1 MRGNTFEWR
10 DGEQGSR
17 DWRLLP
23 AALCGWAASLATHMG
38 FDYCVERDGR
48 FGMLPL
54 VVALAVPLLAL
65 LGLLGLPFLRSPIL
79 RVPVGVRRAVAAWHF
94 SIIVCVVAAMACASS
109 ALTYDVLQWRD
120 AASYA
125 ARNGE
130 RDVVTLVRTT
140 SPAVN
145 SNRRAND
152 CQIDATIST
161 ITASQVTQP
170 SMMRVRVYADRPD
183 CGTLK
188 QGGEYRMRG
197 TLAISQYGAMPLW
210 LTDIAS
216 VERIRGPNFA
226 LRTIGMMQQAFF
238 EQTSRLSDQGKVLV
252 PGLTLGILGQDY
264 VPPDSGNGKT
274 GTGIDSTYANL
285 LENAFQRS
293 GILHLM
299 AVSGGHL
306 AVVATLVRAV
316 CSFLLLPKRVT
327 AIAIG
332 ASYIMLAM
340 CVFPSD
346 SVSRA
351 LLMGLAG
358 AGFLFLGRRTQAL
371 STLSWTT
378 LGMLMVNPHMS
389 RSFGF
394 ALSCAAVL
402 GIVLFAGPLGA
413 WLTPIM
419 PAFIA
424 QTMAMTIAA
433 QLFTLPI
440 QVLIEPKLPVYSI
453 PANLVVAPFVGF
465 STLAGLASL
474 AISWILPTLGFIFA
488 SLASWG
494 TAIMEFMA
502 LNLGSGDHATIPWTG
517 DAGGALLII
526 LVEIIGYT
534 TARFAGTLFARITT
548 TEPNLPGRRL
558 IHNPIERAKAWGE
571 RTHNALKTMK
581 WNE

>member
-1 MRGNTFEWR
+1 MRGNTYEWR
-10 DGEQGSR
+10 DREQGSG

-23 AALCGWAASLATHMG
+23 ATLCGWAASLATHAV
-38 FDYCVERDGR
+38 FDYCVEQEGR
-48 FGMLPL
+48 LGVLPL
-54 VVALAVPLLAL
+54 VLVLTVPLLAL
-65 LGLLGLPFLRSPIL
+65 LGLPFMRSPIL
-79 RVPVGVRRAVAAWHF
+79 RLPVGMRRAVAAWHF

-125 ARNGE
+125 ARKGE
-130 RDVVTLVRTT
+130 SDVVALIRTT

-145 SNRRAND
+145 SNRRTND

-161 ITASQVTQP
+161 ITASRVTQP

-216 VERIRGPNFA
+216 VECIRASNPA
-226 LRTIGMMQQAFF
+226 LRVIDMMQQAFF

-264 VPPDSGNGKT
+264 IPSDSGNGKT

-306 AVVATLVRAV
+306 AVVATIVRAA
-316 CSFLLLPKRVT
+316 CSFLLLPRRVT
-327 AIAIG
+327 AIVIG
-332 ASYIMLAM
+332 MSYIMLAM

-358 AGFLFLGRRTQAL
+358 VGFLLLGRRTQAL
-371 STLSWTT
+371 AALNWTT
-378 LGMLMVNPHMS
+378 LGMLMANPHMS

-402 GIVLFAGPLGA
+402 GIVLFANPLSA
-413 WLTPIM
+413 WLMPIM
-419 PAFIA
+419 PSFIA

-440 QVLIEPKLPVYSI
+440 QVLIEPELPVYSI

-474 AISWILPTLGFIFA
+474 AISWILPNMGFMLA
-488 SLASWG
+488 NLASWG
-494 TAIMEFMA
+494 TAVMELMA
-502 LNLGSGDHATIPWTG
+502 LNLGSGKHATIPWTG
-517 DAGGALLII
+517 GEGGALLII
-526 LVEIIGYT
+526 IVEIVGYM
-534 TARFAGTLFARITT
+534 TARLAGTLFTRITT
-548 TEPNLPGRRL
+548 PEPNLPGRRL
-558 IHNPIERAKAWGE
+558 MRNPVERAKAWGE

>member
-1 MRGNTFEWR
+1 MSTNCWKSKASARKRWR
-10 DGEQGSR
+10 NSETKCAHDERKHVRMAGWGAGEQGLAS
-17 DWRLLP
+17 
-23 AALCGWAASLATHMG
+23 AAGRLCGWAASLATAYGSSTIASNGM
-38 FDYCVERDGR
+38 GR

-65 LGLLGLPFLRSPIL
+65 LGLLGLPFLRSPML
-79 RVPVGVRRAVAAWHF
+79 RVPVGVRRAVSAWHF

-130 RDVVTLVRTT
+130 SDVVTLVRTT

-216 VERIRGPNFA
+216 VERIRGPNLA

-264 VPPDSGNGKT
+264 VPPDSGNGQT

-285 LENAFQRS
+285 LEKRLPTFGHTASDGGQRRASCGRRHPGARRLLVPAARPNASRPSPSARRTSCWRCACSHPIRCRAPCSWVWRERASCSSAEERKPCQPSAGPRWACS
-293 GILHLM
+293 WSIRTCH
-299 AVSGGHL
+299 AVSDSHCHAPPYL
-306 AVVATLVRAV
+306 
-316 CSFLLLPKRVT
+316 
-327 AIAIG
+327 
-332 ASYIMLAM
+332 ASY
-340 CVFPSD
+340 CSQD
-346 SVSRA
+346 R
-351 LLMGLAG
+351 
-358 AGFLFLGRRTQAL
+358 
-371 STLSWTT
+371 
-378 LGMLMVNPHMS
+378 
-389 RSFGF
+389 
-394 ALSCAAVL
+394 
-402 GIVLFAGPLGA
+402 
-413 WLTPIM
+413 
-419 PAFIA
+419 
-424 QTMAMTIAA
+424 
-433 QLFTLPI
+433 
-440 QVLIEPKLPVYSI
+440 
-453 PANLVVAPFVGF
+453 
-465 STLAGLASL
+465 
-474 AISWILPTLGFIFA
+474 
-488 SLASWG
+488 
-494 TAIMEFMA
+494 
-502 LNLGSGDHATIPWTG
+502 
-517 DAGGALLII
+517 
-526 LVEIIGYT
+526 
-534 TARFAGTLFARITT
+534 
-548 TEPNLPGRRL
+548 
-558 IHNPIERAKAWGE
+558 
-571 RTHNALKTMK
+571 
-581 WNE
+581 

>member
-1 MRGNTFEWR
+1 M
-10 DGEQGSR
+10 
-17 DWRLLP
+17 
-23 AALCGWAASLATHMG
+23 
-38 FDYCVERDGR
+38 
-48 FGMLPL
+48 
-54 VVALAVPLLAL
+54 
-65 LGLLGLPFLRSPIL
+65 RSPIL
-79 RVPVGVRRAVAAWHF
+79 RLPVGMRRAVAAWHF

-125 ARNGE
+125 ARKGE
-130 RDVVTLVRTT
+130 SDVVALIRTT

-145 SNRRAND
+145 SNRRTND

-161 ITASQVTQP
+161 ITASRVTQP

-197 TLAISQYGAMPLW
+197 TLAISRYGAMPLW

-216 VERIRGPNFA
+216 VECIRASNPA
-226 LRTIGMMQQAFF
+226 LRVIDMMQQAFF

-264 VPPDSGNGKT
+264 IPSDSGNGKT

-306 AVVATLVRAV
+306 AVVATIVRAA
-316 CSFLLLPKRVT
+316 CSFLLLPRRVT
-327 AIAIG
+327 AIVIG
-332 ASYIMLAM
+332 MSYIMLAM

-358 AGFLFLGRRTQAL
+358 VGFLLLGRRTQAL
-371 STLSWTT
+371 AALNWTT
-378 LGMLMVNPHMS
+378 LGMLMANPHMS

-402 GIVLFAGPLGA
+402 GIVLFANPLSA

-419 PAFIA
+419 PSFIA
-424 QTMAMTIAA
+424 QTMAMTVAA

-440 QVLIEPKLPVYSI
+440 QVLIEPELPVYSI

-474 AISWILPTLGFIFA
+474 AISWILPNMGFMLA
-488 SLASWG
+488 NLASWG
-494 TAIMEFMA
+494 TAVMELMA
-502 LNLGSGDHATIPWTG
+502 LNLGSGEHATIPWAG
-517 DAGGALLII
+517 GAGGALLII
-526 LVEIIGYT
+526 IVEIVGYM
-534 TARFAGTLFARITT
+534 TARLAGTLFTHITT
-548 TEPNLPGRRL
+548 PEPNLPGRRL
-558 IHNPIERAKAWGE
+558 MRNPVERAKAWGE

>member
-1 MRGNTFEWR
+1 MRGNTYEWR
-10 DGEQGSR
+10 DREQGSG

-23 AALCGWAASLATHMG
+23 ATLCGWAASLATHAV
-38 FDYCVERDGR
+38 FDYCVEQEGR
-48 FGMLPL
+48 LGVLPL
-54 VVALAVPLLAL
+54 VLVLTVPLLAL
-65 LGLLGLPFLRSPIL
+65 LGLPFMRSPIL
-79 RVPVGVRRAVAAWHF
+79 RLPVGMRRAVAAWHF

-125 ARNGE
+125 ARKGE
-130 RDVVTLVRTT
+130 SDVVALIRTT

-145 SNRRAND
+145 SNRRTND

-161 ITASQVTQP
+161 ITASRVTQP

-197 TLAISQYGAMPLW
+197 TLAISRYGAMPLW

-216 VERIRGPNFA
+216 VECIRASNPA
-226 LRTIGMMQQAFF
+226 LRVIDMMQQAFF

-264 VPPDSGNGKT
+264 IPSDSGNGKT

-306 AVVATLVRAV
+306 AVVATIVRAA
-316 CSFLLLPKRVT
+316 CSFLLLPRRVT
-327 AIAIG
+327 AIVIG
-332 ASYIMLAM
+332 MSYIMLAM

-358 AGFLFLGRRTQAL
+358 VGFLLLGRRTQAL
-371 STLSWTT
+371 AALNWTT
-378 LGMLMVNPHMS
+378 LGMLMANPHMS

-394 ALSCAAVL
+394 ALSCATVL
-402 GIVLFAGPLGA
+402 GIVLFANPLSA

-419 PAFIA
+419 PSFIA
-424 QTMAMTIAA
+424 QTMAMTVAA

-440 QVLIEPKLPVYSI
+440 QVLIEPELPVYSI

-474 AISWILPTLGFIFA
+474 AISWILPNMGFMLA
-488 SLASWG
+488 NLASWG
-494 TAIMEFMA
+494 TAVMELMA
-502 LNLGSGDHATIPWTG
+502 LNLGSGEHATIPWAG
-517 DAGGALLII
+517 GAGGALLII
-526 LVEIIGYT
+526 IVEIVGYM
-534 TARFAGTLFARITT
+534 TARLAGTLFTHITT
-548 TEPNLPGRRL
+548 PEPNLPGRRL
-558 IHNPIERAKAWGE
+558 MRNPVERAKAWGE

>member
-1 MRGNTFEWR
+1 MRGNTYEWR
-10 DGEQGSR
+10 DREQGSG

-23 AALCGWAASLATHMG
+23 ATLCGWAASLATHAV
-38 FDYCVERDGR
+38 FDYCVEQEGR
-48 FGMLPL
+48 LGVLPL
-54 VVALAVPLLAL
+54 VLVLTVPLLAL
-65 LGLLGLPFLRSPIL
+65 LGLPFMRSPIL
-79 RVPVGVRRAVAAWHF
+79 RLPVGMRRAVAAWHF

-125 ARNGE
+125 ARKGE
-130 RDVVTLVRTT
+130 SDVVALIRTT

-145 SNRRAND
+145 SNRRTND

-161 ITASQVTQP
+161 ITASRVTQP

-216 VERIRGPNFA
+216 VECIRASNPA
-226 LRTIGMMQQAFF
+226 LRVIDMMQQAFF

-264 VPPDSGNGKT
+264 IPSDSGNGKT

-306 AVVATLVRAV
+306 AVVATIVRAA
-316 CSFLLLPKRVT
+316 CSFLLLPRRVT
-327 AIAIG
+327 AIVIG
-332 ASYIMLAM
+332 MSYIMLAM

-358 AGFLFLGRRTQAL
+358 VGFLLLGRRTQAL
-371 STLSWTT
+371 AALNWTT
-378 LGMLMVNPHMS
+378 LGMLMANPHMS

-402 GIVLFAGPLGA
+402 GIVLFANPLSA

-419 PAFIA
+419 PSFIA

-440 QVLIEPKLPVYSI
+440 QVLIEPELPVYSI

-474 AISWILPTLGFIFA
+474 AISWILPNMGFMLA
-488 SLASWG
+488 NLASWG
-494 TAIMEFMA
+494 TAVMELMA
-502 LNLGSGDHATIPWTG
+502 LNLGSGEHATIPWAG
-517 DAGGALLII
+517 GAGGALLII
-526 LVEIIGYT
+526 IVEIVGYM
-534 TARFAGTLFARITT
+534 TARLAGTLFTHITT
-548 TEPNLPGRRL
+548 PEPNLPGRRL
-558 IHNPIERAKAWGE
+558 MRNPVERAKAWGE

>member
-1 MRGNTFEWR
+1 MRGNTYEWR
-10 DGEQGSR
+10 DREQGSR

-23 AALCGWAASLATHMG
+23 AALCGWAASLATHAG
-38 FDYCVERDGR
+38 FDYCVEQEGR
-48 FGMLPL
+48 LGVLPL
-54 VVALAVPLLAL
+54 VLVLTVPLLAL
-65 LGLLGLPFLRSPIL
+65 LGLPFMRSPIL
-79 RVPVGVRRAVAAWHF
+79 RLPVGMRRAVAAWHF

-125 ARNGE
+125 ARKGE
-130 RDVVTLVRTT
+130 SDVVALIRTT

-145 SNRRAND
+145 SNRRTND

-161 ITASQVTQP
+161 ITASRVTQP

-216 VERIRGPNFA
+216 VECIRASNPA
-226 LRTIGMMQQAFF
+226 LRVIDMMQQAFF

-264 VPPDSGNGKT
+264 IPSDSGNGKT
-274 GTGIDSTYANL
+274 GTGLDSTYANL

-306 AVVATLVRAV
+306 AVVATIVRAA
-316 CSFLLLPKRVT
+316 CSFLLLPRRVT
-327 AIAIG
+327 AIVIG
-332 ASYIMLAM
+332 MSYIMLAM

-358 AGFLFLGRRTQAL
+358 VGFLLLGRRTQAL
-371 STLSWTT
+371 AALNWTT
-378 LGMLMVNPHMS
+378 LGMLMANPHMS

-402 GIVLFAGPLGA
+402 GIVLFANPLSA

-419 PAFIA
+419 PSFIA
-424 QTMAMTIAA
+424 QTMAMTVAA

-440 QVLIEPKLPVYSI
+440 QVLIEPELPVYSI

-474 AISWILPTLGFIFA
+474 AISWILPNMGFMLA
-488 SLASWG
+488 NLASWG
-494 TAIMEFMA
+494 TAVMELMA
-502 LNLGSGDHATIPWTG
+502 LNLGSGEHATIPWAG
-517 DAGGALLII
+517 GAGGALLII
-526 LVEIIGYT
+526 IVEIVGYM
-534 TARFAGTLFARITT
+534 TARLAGTLFTHITT
-548 TEPNLPGRRL
+548 PEPNLPGRRL
-558 IHNPIERAKAWGE
+558 MRNPVERAKAWGE

>member
-1 MRGNTFEWR
+1 MRGNTYEWR
-10 DGEQGSR
+10 DREQGSG

-23 AALCGWAASLATHMG
+23 ATLCGWAASLATHAV
-38 FDYCVERDGR
+38 FDYCVEQEGR
-48 FGMLPL
+48 LGVLPL
-54 VVALAVPLLAL
+54 VLVLTVPLLAL
-65 LGLLGLPFLRSPIL
+65 LGLPFMRSPIL
-79 RVPVGVRRAVAAWHF
+79 RLPVGMRRAVAAWHF

-125 ARNGE
+125 ARKGE
-130 RDVVTLVRTT
+130 SDVVALIRTT

-145 SNRRAND
+145 SNRRTND

-161 ITASQVTQP
+161 ITASRVTQP

-216 VERIRGPNFA
+216 VECIRASNPA
-226 LRTIGMMQQAFF
+226 LRVIDMMQQAFF

-264 VPPDSGNGKT
+264 IPSDSGNGKT

-306 AVVATLVRAV
+306 AVVATIVRAA
-316 CSFLLLPKRVT
+316 CSFLLLPRRVT

-332 ASYIMLAM
+332 MSYIMLAM

-358 AGFLFLGRRTQAL
+358 VGFLLLGRRTQAL
-371 STLSWTT
+371 AALNWTT
-378 LGMLMVNPHMS
+378 LGMLMANPHMS

-402 GIVLFAGPLGA
+402 GIVLFANPLSA

-419 PAFIA
+419 PSFIA
-424 QTMAMTIAA
+424 QTMAMTVAA

-440 QVLIEPKLPVYSI
+440 QVLIEPELPVYSI

-474 AISWILPTLGFIFA
+474 AISWILPNMGFMLA
-488 SLASWG
+488 NLASWG
-494 TAIMEFMA
+494 TAVMELMA
-502 LNLGSGDHATIPWTG
+502 LNLGSGEHATIPWAG
-517 DAGGALLII
+517 GAGGALLII
-526 LVEIIGYT
+526 IVEIVGYM
-534 TARFAGTLFARITT
+534 TARLAGTLFTHITT
-548 TEPNLPGRRL
+548 PEPNLPGRRL
-558 IHNPIERAKAWGE
+558 MRNPVERAKAWGE

>member
-1 MRGNTFEWR
+1 MRGNTYEWR
-10 DGEQGSR
+10 DREQGSG

-23 AALCGWAASLATHMG
+23 ATLCGWAASLATHAG
-38 FDYCVERDGR
+38 FDYCVEQEGR
-48 FGMLPL
+48 LGVLPL
-54 VVALAVPLLAL
+54 VLVLTVPLLAL
-65 LGLLGLPFLRSPIL
+65 LGLPFMRSPIL
-79 RVPVGVRRAVAAWHF
+79 RLPVGMRRAVAAWHF

-125 ARNGE
+125 ARKGE
-130 RDVVTLVRTT
+130 SDVVALIRTT

-145 SNRRAND
+145 SNRRTND

-161 ITASQVTQP
+161 ITASRVTQP

-197 TLAISQYGAMPLW
+197 TLAISRYGAMPLW

-216 VERIRGPNFA
+216 VECIRASNPA
-226 LRTIGMMQQAFF
+226 LRVIDMMQQAFF

-264 VPPDSGNGKT
+264 IPSDSGNGKT

-306 AVVATLVRAV
+306 AVVATIVRAA
-316 CSFLLLPKRVT
+316 CSFLLLPRRVT
-327 AIAIG
+327 AIVIG
-332 ASYIMLAM
+332 MSYIMLAM

-358 AGFLFLGRRTQAL
+358 VGFLLLGRRTQAL
-371 STLSWTT
+371 AALNWTT
-378 LGMLMVNPHMS
+378 LGMLMANPHMS

-402 GIVLFAGPLGA
+402 GIVLFANPLSA

-419 PAFIA
+419 PSFIA
-424 QTMAMTIAA
+424 QTMAMTVAA

-440 QVLIEPKLPVYSI
+440 QVLIEPELPVYSI

-474 AISWILPTLGFIFA
+474 AISWILPNMGFMLA
-488 SLASWG
+488 NLASWG
-494 TAIMEFMA
+494 TAVMELMA
-502 LNLGSGDHATIPWTG
+502 LNLGSGEHATIPWAG
-517 DAGGALLII
+517 GAGGALLII
-526 LVEIIGYT
+526 IVEIVGYM
-534 TARFAGTLFARITT
+534 TARLAGTLFTHITT
-548 TEPNLPGRRL
+548 PEPNLPGRRL
-558 IHNPIERAKAWGE
+558 MRNPVERAKAWGE

>member
-1 MRGNTFEWR
+1 MRGNTYEWR
-10 DGEQGSR
+10 DREQGSG

-23 AALCGWAASLATHMG
+23 ATLCGWAASLATHAV
-38 FDYCVERDGR
+38 FDYCVEQEGR
-48 FGMLPL
+48 LGVLPL
-54 VVALAVPLLAL
+54 VLVLTVPLLAL
-65 LGLLGLPFLRSPIL
+65 LGLPFMRSPIL
-79 RVPVGVRRAVAAWHF
+79 RLPVGMRRAVAAWHF

-125 ARNGE
+125 ARKGE
-130 RDVVTLVRTT
+130 SDVVALIRTT

-145 SNRRAND
+145 SNRRTND

-161 ITASQVTQP
+161 ITASRVTQP

-216 VERIRGPNFA
+216 VECIRASNPA
-226 LRTIGMMQQAFF
+226 LRVIDMMQQAFF

-264 VPPDSGNGKT
+264 IPSDSGNGKT

-306 AVVATLVRAV
+306 AVVATIVRAA
-316 CSFLLLPKRVT
+316 CSFLLLPRRVT
-327 AIAIG
+327 AIVIG
-332 ASYIMLAM
+332 MSYIMLAM

-358 AGFLFLGRRTQAL
+358 VGFLLLGRRTQAL
-371 STLSWTT
+371 AALNWTT
-378 LGMLMVNPHMS
+378 LGMLMANPHMS

-402 GIVLFAGPLGA
+402 GIVLFANPLSA

-419 PAFIA
+419 PSFIA
-424 QTMAMTIAA
+424 QTMAMTVAA

-440 QVLIEPKLPVYSI
+440 QVLIEPELPVYSI

-474 AISWILPTLGFIFA
+474 AISWILPNMGFMLA
-488 SLASWG
+488 NLASWG
-494 TAIMEFMA
+494 TAVMELMA
-502 LNLGSGDHATIPWTG
+502 LNLGSGEHATIPWAG
-517 DAGGALLII
+517 GAGGALLII
-526 LVEIIGYT
+526 IVEIVGYM
-534 TARFAGTLFARITT
+534 TARLAGTLFTHITT
-548 TEPNLPGRRL
+548 PEPNLPGRRL
-558 IHNPIERAKAWGE
+558 MRNPVERAKAWGE

>member
-1 MRGNTFEWR
+1 MRGNTYEWR
-10 DGEQGSR
+10 DREQGSG

-23 AALCGWAASLATHMG
+23 ATLCGWAASLATHAV
-38 FDYCVERDGR
+38 FDYCVEQEGR
-48 FGMLPL
+48 LGVLPL
-54 VVALAVPLLAL
+54 VLVLTVPLLAL
-65 LGLLGLPFLRSPIL
+65 LGLPFMRSPIL
-79 RVPVGVRRAVAAWHF
+79 RLPVGMRRAVAAWHF

-125 ARNGE
+125 ARKGE
-130 RDVVTLVRTT
+130 SDVVALIRTT

-145 SNRRAND
+145 SNRRTND

-161 ITASQVTQP
+161 ITASRVTQP

-216 VERIRGPNFA
+216 VECIRASNPA
-226 LRTIGMMQQAFF
+226 LRVIDMMQQAFF

-264 VPPDSGNGKT
+264 IPSDSGNGKT
-274 GTGIDSTYANL
+274 GTGLDSTYANL

-306 AVVATLVRAV
+306 AVVATIVRAA
-316 CSFLLLPKRVT
+316 CSFLLLPRRVT
-327 AIAIG
+327 AIVIG
-332 ASYIMLAM
+332 MSYIMLAM

-358 AGFLFLGRRTQAL
+358 VGFLLLGRRTQAL
-371 STLSWTT
+371 AALNWTT
-378 LGMLMVNPHMS
+378 LGMLMANPHMS

-402 GIVLFAGPLGA
+402 GIVLFANPLSA

-419 PAFIA
+419 PSFIA
-424 QTMAMTIAA
+424 QTMAMTVAA

-440 QVLIEPKLPVYSI
+440 QVLIEPELPVYSI

-474 AISWILPTLGFIFA
+474 AISWILPNMGFMLA
-488 SLASWG
+488 NLASWG
-494 TAIMEFMA
+494 TAVMELMA
-502 LNLGSGDHATIPWTG
+502 LNLGSGEHATIPWAG
-517 DAGGALLII
+517 GAGGALLII
-526 LVEIIGYT
+526 IVEIVGYM
-534 TARFAGTLFARITT
+534 TARLAGTLFTHITT
-548 TEPNLPGRRL
+548 PEPNLPGRRL
-558 IHNPIERAKAWGE
+558 MRNPVERAKAWGE

>member
-1 MRGNTFEWR
+1 MAGWGA
-10 DGEQGSR
+10 GEQGLAS
-17 DWRLLP
+17 
-23 AALCGWAASLATHMG
+23 AAGRLCGWAASLATHMG

-65 LGLLGLPFLRSPIL
+65 LGLLGLPFLRSPML
-79 RVPVGVRRAVAAWHF
+79 RVPVGVRRAVSAWHF

-130 RDVVTLVRTT
+130 SDVVTLVRTT

-216 VERIRGPNFA
+216 VERIRGPNLA

-264 VPPDSGNGKT
+264 VPPDSGNGQT

-351 LLMGLAG
+351 C
-358 AGFLFLGRRTQAL
+358 
-371 STLSWTT
+371 SW
-378 LGMLMVNPHMS
+378 VW
-389 RSFGF
+389 RER
-394 ALSCAAVL
+394 ASCSSAEERKPCQPS
-402 GIVLFAGPLGA
+402 AGPRWA
-413 WLTPIM
+413 CSW
-419 PAFIA
+419 
-424 QTMAMTIAA
+424 
-433 QLFTLPI
+433 
-440 QVLIEPKLPVYSI
+440 SI
-453 PANLVVAPFVGF
+453 RTCHAVSDSHCHAPPY
-465 STLAGLASL
+465 LASYC
-474 AISWILPTLGFIFA
+474 SQ
-488 SLASWG
+488 
-494 TAIMEFMA
+494 
-502 LNLGSGDHATIPWTG
+502 D
-517 DAGGALLII
+517 
-526 LVEIIGYT
+526 
-534 TARFAGTLFARITT
+534 R
-548 TEPNLPGRRL
+548 
-558 IHNPIERAKAWGE
+558 
-571 RTHNALKTMK
+571 
-581 WNE
+581 

>member
-1 MRGNTFEWR
+1 MRGNTYEWR
-10 DGEQGSR
+10 DREQGSG

-23 AALCGWAASLATHMG
+23 ATLCGWAASLATHAG
-38 FDYCVERDGR
+38 FDYCVEQEGR
-48 FGMLPL
+48 LGVLPL
-54 VVALAVPLLAL
+54 VLVLTVPLLAL
-65 LGLLGLPFLRSPIL
+65 LGLPFMRSPIL
-79 RVPVGVRRAVAAWHF
+79 RLPVGMRRAVAAWHF

-125 ARNGE
+125 ARKGE
-130 RDVVTLVRTT
+130 SDVVALIRTT

-145 SNRRAND
+145 SNRRTND

-161 ITASQVTQP
+161 ITASRVTQP

-216 VERIRGPNFA
+216 VECIRASNPA
-226 LRTIGMMQQAFF
+226 LRVIDMMQQAFF

-264 VPPDSGNGKT
+264 IPSDSGNGKT
-274 GTGIDSTYANL
+274 GTGLDSTYANL

-306 AVVATLVRAV
+306 AVVATIVRAA
-316 CSFLLLPKRVT
+316 CSFLLLPRRVT
-327 AIAIG
+327 AIVIG
-332 ASYIMLAM
+332 MSYIMLAM

-358 AGFLFLGRRTQAL
+358 VGFLLLGRRTQAL
-371 STLSWTT
+371 AALNWTT
-378 LGMLMVNPHMS
+378 LGMLMANPHMS

-402 GIVLFAGPLGA
+402 GIVLFANPLSA

-419 PAFIA
+419 PSFIA
-424 QTMAMTIAA
+424 QTMAMTVAA

-440 QVLIEPKLPVYSI
+440 QVLIEPELPVYSI

-474 AISWILPTLGFIFA
+474 AISWILPNMGFMLA
-488 SLASWG
+488 NLASWG
-494 TAIMEFMA
+494 TAVMELMA
-502 LNLGSGDHATIPWTG
+502 LNLGSGEHATIPWAG
-517 DAGGALLII
+517 GAGGALLII
-526 LVEIIGYT
+526 IVEIVGYM
-534 TARFAGTLFARITT
+534 TARLAGTLFTHITT
-548 TEPNLPGRRL
+548 PEPNLPGRRL
-558 IHNPIERAKAWGE
+558 MRNPVERAKAWGE

>member
-10 DGEQGSR
+10 DREQGSR

-23 AALCGWAASLATHMG
+23 AALCGWAASLATHAG
-38 FDYCVERDGR
+38 FDYCVEQEGR
-48 FGMLPL
+48 LGMLPL
-54 VVALAVPLLAL
+54 VLVLTVPLLAL
-65 LGLLGLPFLRSPIL
+65 LGLLGLPFMRSSIL
-79 RVPVGVRRAVAAWHF
+79 RLPVGIRRVVAAWHF
-94 SIIVCVVAAMACASS
+94 GIIVCVVAATACASS

-130 RDVVTLVRTT
+130 SDIVTLVHTT

-170 SMMRVRVYADRPD
+170 SMMRVRVYADRPN

-188 QGGEYRMRG
+188 QGCEYRMRG
-197 TLAISQYGAMPLW
+197 TLAVSQYGAMPLW

-216 VERIRGPNFA
+216 VERLRAPNPAF
-226 LRTIGMMQQAFF
+226 RVIDMMQQAFF

-264 VPPDSGNGKT
+264 IPPDSGNGKT

-285 LENAFQRS
+285 LEDAFQRS

-306 AVVATLVRAV
+306 AVIATLIRTT
-316 CSFLLLPKRVT
+316 CSFFLLPRRVT

-332 ASYIMLAM
+332 MSYIMLSM

-371 STLSWTT
+371 TALNWTT

-402 GIVLFAGPLGA
+402 GIVLFAGPLSA

-440 QVLIEPKLPVYSI
+440 QVLIEAELPVYSI

-474 AISWILPTLGFIFA
+474 AISWILPNMGSMFA
-488 SLASWG
+488 NLASWG
-494 TAIMEFMA
+494 TAVMELMA
-502 LNLGSGDHATIPWTG
+502 LNLGSGEQATIPWTG
-517 DAGGALLII
+517 GAGGALLII
-526 LVEIIGYT
+526 LVEAVGYMV
-534 TARFAGTLFARITT
+534 ARLAGTLFFRIATP
-548 TEPNLPGRRL
+548 EPDLPGRRL
-558 IHNPIERAKAWGE
+558 IHNPVERVKAWGE
-571 RTHNALKTMK
+571 RTHNTLKTMK
-581 WNE
+581 WNK

>member
-1 MRGNTFEWR
+1 MRGNTYEWR
-10 DGEQGSR
+10 DREQGSG

-23 AALCGWAASLATHMG
+23 ATLCGWAASLATHAV
-38 FDYCVERDGR
+38 FDYCVEQEGR
-48 FGMLPL
+48 LGVLPL
-54 VVALAVPLLAL
+54 VLVLTVPLLAL
-65 LGLLGLPFLRSPIL
+65 LGLPFMRSPIL
-79 RVPVGVRRAVAAWHF
+79 RLPVGMRRAVAAWHF

-125 ARNGE
+125 ARKGE
-130 RDVVTLVRTT
+130 SDVVALIRTT

-145 SNRRAND
+145 SNRRTND

-161 ITASQVTQP
+161 ITASRVTQP

-197 TLAISQYGAMPLW
+197 TLAISRYGAMPLW

-216 VERIRGPNFA
+216 VECIRASNPA
-226 LRTIGMMQQAFF
+226 LRVIDMMQQAFF

-264 VPPDSGNGKT
+264 IPSDSGNGKT

-306 AVVATLVRAV
+306 AVVATIVRAA
-316 CSFLLLPKRVT
+316 CSFLLLPRRVT
-327 AIAIG
+327 AIVIG
-332 ASYIMLAM
+332 MSYIMLAM

-358 AGFLFLGRRTQAL
+358 VGFLLLGRRTQAL
-371 STLSWTT
+371 AALNWTT
-378 LGMLMVNPHMS
+378 LGMLMANPHMS

-402 GIVLFAGPLGA
+402 GIVLFANPLSA

-440 QVLIEPKLPVYSI
+440 QVLIEPELPVYSI

-474 AISWILPTLGFIFA
+474 AISWILPNMGFMLA
-488 SLASWG
+488 NLASWG
-494 TAIMEFMA
+494 TAVMELMA
-502 LNLGSGDHATIPWTG
+502 LNLGSGEHATIPWAG
-517 DAGGALLII
+517 GAGGALLII
-526 LVEIIGYT
+526 IVEIVGYM
-534 TARFAGTLFARITT
+534 TARLAGTLFTHITT
-548 TEPNLPGRRL
+548 PEPNLPGRRL
-558 IHNPIERAKAWGE
+558 MRNPVERAKAWGE

>member
-1 MRGNTFEWR
+1 MRGNTYEWR
-10 DGEQGSR
+10 DREQGSG

-23 AALCGWAASLATHMG
+23 ATLCGWAASLATHAV
-38 FDYCVERDGR
+38 FDYCVEQEGR
-48 FGMLPL
+48 LGVLPL
-54 VVALAVPLLAL
+54 VLVLTVPLLAL
-65 LGLLGLPFLRSPIL
+65 LGLPFMRSPIL
-79 RVPVGVRRAVAAWHF
+79 RLPVGMRRAVAAWHF

-130 RDVVTLVRTT
+130 SDVVTLVRTT

-145 SNRRAND
+145 SNRRTND

-197 TLAISQYGAMPLW
+197 TLAVSQYGAMPLW

-216 VERIRGPNFA
+216 VERIRAPNPA
-226 LRTIGMMQQAFF
+226 LRVIDMMQQAFF

-264 VPPDSGNGKT
+264 IPSDSGNGKT

-306 AVVATLVRAV
+306 AVVATIVRAA
-316 CSFLLLPKRVT
+316 CSFLLLPRRVT
-327 AIAIG
+327 AIVIG
-332 ASYIMLAM
+332 MSYIMLAM

-358 AGFLFLGRRTQAL
+358 VGFLLLGRRTQAL
-371 STLSWTT
+371 AALNWTT
-378 LGMLMVNPHMS
+378 LGMLMANPHMS

-402 GIVLFAGPLGA
+402 GIVLFANPLSA
-413 WLTPIM
+413 WLMPIM
-419 PAFIA
+419 PSFIA

-440 QVLIEPKLPVYSI
+440 QVLIEPELPVYSI

-474 AISWILPTLGFIFA
+474 AISWILPNMGFMLA
-488 SLASWG
+488 NLASWG
-494 TAIMEFMA
+494 TAVMELMA
-502 LNLGSGDHATIPWTG
+502 LNLGSGEHATIPWAG
-517 DAGGALLII
+517 GAGGALLII
-526 LVEIIGYT
+526 IVEIVGYM
-534 TARFAGTLFARITT
+534 TARLAGTLFTHITT
-548 TEPNLPGRRL
+548 PEPNLPGRRL
-558 IHNPIERAKAWGE
+558 MRNPVERAKAWGE

>member
-1 MRGNTFEWR
+1 MRGNTYEWR
-10 DGEQGSR
+10 DREQGSG

-23 AALCGWAASLATHMG
+23 ATLCGWAASLATHAG
-38 FDYCVERDGR
+38 FDYCVEQEGR
-48 FGMLPL
+48 LGVLPL
-54 VVALAVPLLAL
+54 VLVLTVPLLAL
-65 LGLLGLPFLRSPIL
+65 LGLPFMRSPIL
-79 RVPVGVRRAVAAWHF
+79 RLPVGMRRAVAAWHF

-125 ARNGE
+125 ARKGE
-130 RDVVTLVRTT
+130 SDVVALIRTT

-145 SNRRAND
+145 SNRRTND

-161 ITASQVTQP
+161 ITASRVTQP

-216 VERIRGPNFA
+216 VECIRASNPA
-226 LRTIGMMQQAFF
+226 LRVIDMMQQAFF

-264 VPPDSGNGKT
+264 IPSDSGNGKT

-306 AVVATLVRAV
+306 AVVATIVRAA
-316 CSFLLLPKRVT
+316 CSFLLLPRRVT
-327 AIAIG
+327 AIVIG
-332 ASYIMLAM
+332 MSYVMLAM

-358 AGFLFLGRRTQAL
+358 VGFLLLGRRTQAL
-371 STLSWTT
+371 AALNWTT
-378 LGMLMVNPHMS
+378 LGMLMANPHMS

-402 GIVLFAGPLGA
+402 GIVLFANPLSA

-419 PAFIA
+419 PSFIA
-424 QTMAMTIAA
+424 QTMAMTVAA

-440 QVLIEPKLPVYSI
+440 QVLIEPELPVYSI

-474 AISWILPTLGFIFA
+474 AISWILPNMGFMLA
-488 SLASWG
+488 NLASWG
-494 TAIMEFMA
+494 TAVMELMA
-502 LNLGSGDHATIPWTG
+502 LNLGSGEHATIPWAG
-517 DAGGALLII
+517 GAGGALLII
-526 LVEIIGYT
+526 IVEIVGYM
-534 TARFAGTLFARITT
+534 TARLAGTLFTHVTT
-548 TEPNLPGRRL
+548 PEPNLPGRRL
-558 IHNPIERAKAWGE
+558 MRNPVERAKAWGE

>member
-1 MRGNTFEWR
+1 M
-10 DGEQGSR
+10 
-17 DWRLLP
+17 
-23 AALCGWAASLATHMG
+23 
-38 FDYCVERDGR
+38 
-48 FGMLPL
+48 
-54 VVALAVPLLAL
+54 
-65 LGLLGLPFLRSPIL
+65 RSPIL
-79 RVPVGVRRAVAAWHF
+79 RLPVGVRRAVAAWHF

-130 RDVVTLVRTT
+130 SDVVTLVRTT

-145 SNRRAND
+145 SNRRTND

-197 TLAISQYGAMPLW
+197 TLAVSQYGAMPLW

-216 VERIRGPNFA
+216 VERIRAPNPA
-226 LRTIGMMQQAFF
+226 LRVIDMMQQAFF

-264 VPPDSGNGKT
+264 IPSGSGNGKT

-306 AVVATLVRAV
+306 AVVATIVRAA
-316 CSFLLLPKRVT
+316 CSFLLLPRRVT

-332 ASYIMLAM
+332 MSYIMLAM

-371 STLSWTT
+371 ATLNWTT
-378 LGMLMVNPHMS
+378 LGMLMANPHMS

-402 GIVLFAGPLGA
+402 GIVLFANPLSA
-413 WLTPIM
+413 WLMPIM
-419 PAFIA
+419 PSFIA

-440 QVLIEPKLPVYSI
+440 QVLIEPELPVYSI

-474 AISWILPTLGFIFA
+474 AISWILPNMGFMLA
-488 SLASWG
+488 NLASWG
-494 TAIMEFMA
+494 TAVMELMA
-502 LNLGSGDHATIPWTG
+502 LNLGSGKHATIPWTG
-517 DAGGALLII
+517 GEGGALLII
-526 LVEIIGYT
+526 IVEIVGYM
-534 TARFAGTLFARITT
+534 TARLAGTLFTRITT
-548 TEPNLPGRRL
+548 PEPNLPGRRL
-558 IHNPIERAKAWGE
+558 MRNPVERAKAWGE

>member
-10 DGEQGSR
+10 DREQGSR

-23 AALCGWAASLATHMG
+23 AALCGWAASLATHAG
-38 FDYCVERDGR
+38 FDYCVEQEGR
-48 FGMLPL
+48 LGMLPL
-54 VVALAVPLLAL
+54 VLVLTVPLLAL
-65 LGLLGLPFLRSPIL
+65 LGLPFMRSPIL
-79 RVPVGVRRAVAAWHF
+79 RLPVGVRRAVAAWHF

-120 AASYA
+120 AATYA
-125 ARNGE
+125 ARKGE
-130 RDVVTLVRTT
+130 SDVVALVRTT

-145 SNRRAND
+145 SNRRTND
-152 CQIDATIST
+152 CRIDATIST
-161 ITASQVTQP
+161 ITASRVTQP

-188 QGGEYRMRG
+188 QGGEYRVRG

-216 VERIRGPNFA
+216 VERIRAPNPA
-226 LRTIGMMQQAFF
+226 LRVIDMMQQAFF

-264 VPPDSGNGKT
+264 IPSDSGNGKT

-306 AVVATLVRAV
+306 AVVATIVRAA
-316 CSFLLLPKRVT
+316 CSFLLLPRRVT
-327 AIAIG
+327 AIVIG
-332 ASYIMLAM
+332 MSYIMLAM

-358 AGFLFLGRRTQAL
+358 VGFLLLGRRTQAL
-371 STLSWTT
+371 AALNWTT
-378 LGMLMVNPHMS
+378 LGMLMANPHMS

-402 GIVLFAGPLGA
+402 GIVLFANPLSA

-419 PAFIA
+419 PSFIA
-424 QTMAMTIAA
+424 QTMAMTVAA

-440 QVLIEPKLPVYSI
+440 QVLIEPELPVYSI

-474 AISWILPTLGFIFA
+474 AISWILPNMGFMLA
-488 SLASWG
+488 NLASWG
-494 TAIMEFMA
+494 TAVMELMA
-502 LNLGSGDHATIPWTG
+502 LNLGSGEHATIPW
-517 DAGGALLII
+517 AGGADGALLII
-526 LVEIIGYT
+526 IVEIVGYM
-534 TARFAGTLFARITT
+534 TARLAGTLFTHITT
-548 TEPNLPGRRL
+548 PEPNLPGRRL
-558 IHNPIERAKAWGE
+558 MRNPVERAKAWGE

>member
-1 MRGNTFEWR
+1 MRGNTYEWR
-10 DGEQGSR
+10 DREQGSG

-23 AALCGWAASLATHMG
+23 ATLCGWAASLATHAV
-38 FDYCVERDGR
+38 FDYCVEQEGR
-48 FGMLPL
+48 LGVLPL
-54 VVALAVPLLAL
+54 VLVLTVPLLAL
-65 LGLLGLPFLRSPIL
+65 LGLPFMRSPIL
-79 RVPVGVRRAVAAWHF
+79 RLPVGMRRAVAAWHF

-125 ARNGE
+125 ARKGE
-130 RDVVTLVRTT
+130 SDVVALIRTT

-145 SNRRAND
+145 SNRRTND

-161 ITASQVTQP
+161 ITASRVTQP

-197 TLAISQYGAMPLW
+197 TLAISRYGAMPLW

-216 VERIRGPNFA
+216 VECIRASNPA
-226 LRTIGMMQQAFF
+226 LRVIDMMQQAFF

-264 VPPDSGNGKT
+264 IPPDSGNGKT

-306 AVVATLVRAV
+306 AVVATIVRAA
-316 CSFLLLPKRVT
+316 CSFLLLPRRVT
-327 AIAIG
+327 AIVIG
-332 ASYIMLAM
+332 MSYIMLAM

-358 AGFLFLGRRTQAL
+358 AGFLLLGRRTQAL
-371 STLSWTT
+371 AALNWTT
-378 LGMLMVNPHMS
+378 LGMLMANPHMS

-402 GIVLFAGPLGA
+402 GIVLFANPLSA

-419 PAFIA
+419 PSFIA
-424 QTMAMTIAA
+424 QTMAMTVAA

-440 QVLIEPKLPVYSI
+440 QVLIEPELPVYSI

-474 AISWILPTLGFIFA
+474 AISWILPNMGFMLA
-488 SLASWG
+488 NLASWG
-494 TAIMEFMA
+494 TAVMELMA
-502 LNLGSGDHATIPWTG
+502 LNLGSGEHATIPWAG
-517 DAGGALLII
+517 GAGGALLII
-526 LVEIIGYT
+526 IVEIVGYM
-534 TARFAGTLFARITT
+534 TARLAGTLFTHITT
-548 TEPNLPGRRL
+548 PEPNLPGRRL
-558 IHNPIERAKAWGE
+558 MRNPVERAKAWGE

>member
-1 MRGNTFEWR
+1 MRGNTYEWR
-10 DGEQGSR
+10 DREQGSG

-23 AALCGWAASLATHMG
+23 ATLCGWAASLATHAV
-38 FDYCVERDGR
+38 FDYCVEQEGR
-48 FGMLPL
+48 LGVLPL
-54 VVALAVPLLAL
+54 VLVLTVPLLAL
-65 LGLLGLPFLRSPIL
+65 LGLPFMRSPIL
-79 RVPVGVRRAVAAWHF
+79 RLPVGMRRAVAAWHF

-125 ARNGE
+125 ARKGE
-130 RDVVTLVRTT
+130 SDVVALIRTT

-145 SNRRAND
+145 SNRRTND

-161 ITASQVTQP
+161 ITASRVTQP

-197 TLAISQYGAMPLW
+197 TLAISRYGAMPLW

-216 VERIRGPNFA
+216 VECIRASNPA
-226 LRTIGMMQQAFF
+226 LRVIDMMQQAFF

-264 VPPDSGNGKT
+264 IPSDSGNGKT

-306 AVVATLVRAV
+306 AVVATIVRAA
-316 CSFLLLPKRVT
+316 CSFLLLPRRVT
-327 AIAIG
+327 AIVIG
-332 ASYIMLAM
+332 MSYIMLAM

-358 AGFLFLGRRTQAL
+358 VGFLLLGRRTQAL
-371 STLSWTT
+371 AALNWTT
-378 LGMLMVNPHMS
+378 LGMLMANPHMS

-402 GIVLFAGPLGA
+402 GIVLFANPLSA

-419 PAFIA
+419 PSFIA
-424 QTMAMTIAA
+424 QTMAMTVAA

-440 QVLIEPKLPVYSI
+440 QVLIEPELPVYSI

-474 AISWILPTLGFIFA
+474 AISWILPNMGSMFA
-488 SLASWG
+488 NLASWG
-494 TAIMEFMA
+494 TAVMELMA
-502 LNLGSGDHATIPWTG
+502 LNLGSGEQATIPWTG
-517 DAGGALLII
+517 GAGGALLII
-526 LVEIIGYT
+526 IVEIVGYM
-534 TARFAGTLFARITT
+534 TARLAGTLFTHITT
-548 TEPNLPGRRL
+548 PEPNLPGRRL
-558 IHNPIERAKAWGE
+558 MRNPVERAKAWGE

>member
-1 MRGNTFEWR
+1 MRGNTYEWR
-10 DGEQGSR
+10 DREQGSG

-23 AALCGWAASLATHMG
+23 ATLCGWAASLATHAV
-38 FDYCVERDGR
+38 FDYCVEQEGR
-48 FGMLPL
+48 LGVLPL
-54 VVALAVPLLAL
+54 VLVLTVPLLAL
-65 LGLLGLPFLRSPIL
+65 LGLPFMRSPIL
-79 RVPVGVRRAVAAWHF
+79 RLPVGMRRAVAAWHF

-125 ARNGE
+125 ARKGE
-130 RDVVTLVRTT
+130 SDVVALIRTT

-145 SNRRAND
+145 SNRRTND

-161 ITASQVTQP
+161 ITASRVTQP

-197 TLAISQYGAMPLW
+197 TLAISRYGAMPLW

-216 VERIRGPNFA
+216 VECIRASNPA
-226 LRTIGMMQQAFF
+226 LRVIDMMQQAFF

-264 VPPDSGNGKT
+264 IPSDSGNGKT

-306 AVVATLVRAV
+306 AVVATIVRAA
-316 CSFLLLPKRVT
+316 CSFLLLPRRVT
-327 AIAIG
+327 AIVIG
-332 ASYIMLAM
+332 MSYIMLAM

-358 AGFLFLGRRTQAL
+358 VGFLLLGRRTQAL
-371 STLSWTT
+371 AALNWTT
-378 LGMLMVNPHMS
+378 LGMLMANPHMS

-402 GIVLFAGPLGA
+402 GIVLFANPLSA

-419 PAFIA
+419 PSFIA
-424 QTMAMTIAA
+424 QTMAMTVAA

-440 QVLIEPKLPVYSI
+440 QVLIEPELPVYSI

-474 AISWILPTLGFIFA
+474 AISWILPNMGFMLA
-488 SLASWG
+488 NLASWG
-494 TAIMEFMA
+494 TAVMELMA
-502 LNLGSGDHATIPWTG
+502 LNLGSGEHATIPWAG
-517 DAGGALLII
+517 GAGGALLII
-526 LVEIIGYT
+526 IVEIVGYM
-534 TARFAGTLFARITT
+534 TARLAGTLFTHITT
-548 TEPNLPGRRL
+548 PEPNLPGRRL
-558 IHNPIERAKAWGE
+558 MRNPVERAKAWGE

>member
-1 MRGNTFEWR
+1 MRGNTYEWR
-10 DGEQGSR
+10 DREQGSG

-23 AALCGWAASLATHMG
+23 ATLCGWAASLATHAV
-38 FDYCVERDGR
+38 FDYCVEQEGR
-48 FGMLPL
+48 LGVLPL
-54 VVALAVPLLAL
+54 VLVLTVPLLAL
-65 LGLLGLPFLRSPIL
+65 LGLPFMRSPIL
-79 RVPVGVRRAVAAWHF
+79 RLPVGMRRAVAAWHF

-109 ALTYDVLQWRD
+109 ALAYDVLQWRD

-125 ARNGE
+125 ARKGE
-130 RDVVTLVRTT
+130 SDVVALIRTT

-145 SNRRAND
+145 SNRRTND

-161 ITASQVTQP
+161 ITASRVTQP

-216 VERIRGPNFA
+216 VECIRASNPA
-226 LRTIGMMQQAFF
+226 LRVIDMMQQAFF

-264 VPPDSGNGKT
+264 IPSDSGNGKT

-306 AVVATLVRAV
+306 AVVATIVRAA
-316 CSFLLLPKRVT
+316 CSFLLLPRRVT
-327 AIAIG
+327 AIVIG
-332 ASYIMLAM
+332 MSYIMLAM

-358 AGFLFLGRRTQAL
+358 VGFLLLGRRTQAL
-371 STLSWTT
+371 AALNWTT
-378 LGMLMVNPHMS
+378 LGMLMANPHMS

-402 GIVLFAGPLGA
+402 GIVLFANPLSA

-419 PAFIA
+419 PSFIA
-424 QTMAMTIAA
+424 QTMAMTVAA

-440 QVLIEPKLPVYSI
+440 QVLIEPELPVYSI

-474 AISWILPTLGFIFA
+474 AISWILPNMGFMLA
-488 SLASWG
+488 NLASWG
-494 TAIMEFMA
+494 TAVMELMA
-502 LNLGSGDHATIPWTG
+502 LNLGSGEHATIPWAG
-517 DAGGALLII
+517 GAGGALLII
-526 LVEIIGYT
+526 IVEIVGYM
-534 TARFAGTLFARITT
+534 TARLAGTLFTHITT
-548 TEPNLPGRRL
+548 PEPNLPGRRL
-558 IHNPIERAKAWGE
+558 MRNPVERAKAWGE

>member
-1 MRGNTFEWR
+1 MRGNTYEWR
-10 DGEQGSR
+10 DREQGSG

-23 AALCGWAASLATHMG
+23 ATLCGWAASLATHAG
-38 FDYCVERDGR
+38 FDYCVEQEGR
-48 FGMLPL
+48 LGVLPL
-54 VVALAVPLLAL
+54 VLVLTVPLLAL
-65 LGLLGLPFLRSPIL
+65 LGLPFMRSPIL
-79 RVPVGVRRAVAAWHF
+79 RLPVGMRRAAAAWHF

-125 ARNGE
+125 ARKGE
-130 RDVVTLVRTT
+130 SDVVALIRTT

-145 SNRRAND
+145 SNRRTND

-161 ITASQVTQP
+161 ITASRVTQP

-216 VERIRGPNFA
+216 VECIRASNPA
-226 LRTIGMMQQAFF
+226 LRVIDMMQQAFF

-264 VPPDSGNGKT
+264 IPSDSGNGKT

-306 AVVATLVRAV
+306 AVVATIVRAA
-316 CSFLLLPKRVT
+316 CSFLLLPRRVT
-327 AIAIG
+327 AIVIG
-332 ASYIMLAM
+332 MSYVMLAM

-358 AGFLFLGRRTQAL
+358 VGFLLLGRRTQAL
-371 STLSWTT
+371 AALNWTT
-378 LGMLMVNPHMS
+378 LGMLMANPHMS

-402 GIVLFAGPLGA
+402 GIVLFANPLSA

-419 PAFIA
+419 PSFIA
-424 QTMAMTIAA
+424 QTMAMTVAA

-440 QVLIEPKLPVYSI
+440 QVLIEPELPVYSI

-474 AISWILPTLGFIFA
+474 AISWILPNMGFMLA
-488 SLASWG
+488 NLASWG
-494 TAIMEFMA
+494 TAVMELMA
-502 LNLGSGDHATIPWTG
+502 LNLGSGEHATIPWAG
-517 DAGGALLII
+517 GAGGALLII
-526 LVEIIGYT
+526 IVEIVGYM
-534 TARFAGTLFARITT
+534 TARLAGTLFTHVTT
-548 TEPNLPGRRL
+548 PEPNLPGRRL
-558 IHNPIERAKAWGE
+558 MRNPVERAKAWGE

>member
-1 MRGNTFEWR
+1 MRGNTYEWR
-10 DGEQGSR
+10 DREQGSG

-23 AALCGWAASLATHMG
+23 ATLCGWAASLATHAV
-38 FDYCVERDGR
+38 FDYCVEQEGR
-48 FGMLPL
+48 LGVLPL
-54 VVALAVPLLAL
+54 VLVLTVPLLAL
-65 LGLLGLPFLRSPIL
+65 LGLPFMRSPIL
-79 RVPVGVRRAVAAWHF
+79 RLPVGMRRAVAAWHF
-94 SIIVCVVAAMACASS
+94 NIIVCVVAAMACASS

-125 ARNGE
+125 ARKGE
-130 RDVVTLVRTT
+130 SDVVALIRTT

-145 SNRRAND
+145 SNRRTND

-161 ITASQVTQP
+161 ITASRVTQP

-197 TLAISQYGAMPLW
+197 TLAISRYGAMPLW

-216 VERIRGPNFA
+216 VECIRASNPA
-226 LRTIGMMQQAFF
+226 LRVIDMMQQAFF

-264 VPPDSGNGKT
+264 IPSDSGNGKT

-306 AVVATLVRAV
+306 AVVATIVRAA
-316 CSFLLLPKRVT
+316 CSFLLLPRRVT
-327 AIAIG
+327 AIVIG
-332 ASYIMLAM
+332 MSYIMLAM

-358 AGFLFLGRRTQAL
+358 VGFLLLGRRTQAL
-371 STLSWTT
+371 AALNWTT
-378 LGMLMVNPHMS
+378 LGMLMANPHMS

-402 GIVLFAGPLGA
+402 GIVLFANPLSA

-419 PAFIA
+419 PSFIA
-424 QTMAMTIAA
+424 QTMAMTVAA

-440 QVLIEPKLPVYSI
+440 QVLIEPELPVYSI

-474 AISWILPTLGFIFA
+474 AISWILPNMGFMLA
-488 SLASWG
+488 NLASWG
-494 TAIMEFMA
+494 TAVMELMA
-502 LNLGSGDHATIPWTG
+502 LNLGSGEHATIPWAG
-517 DAGGALLII
+517 GAGGALLII
-526 LVEIIGYT
+526 IVEIVGYM
-534 TARFAGTLFARITT
+534 TARLAGTLFTHITT
-548 TEPNLPGRRL
+548 PEPNLPGRRL
-558 IHNPIERAKAWGE
+558 MRNPVERAKAWGE

>member
-1 MRGNTFEWR
+1 MRGNTYEWR
-10 DGEQGSR
+10 DREQGSG

-23 AALCGWAASLATHMG
+23 ATLCGWAASLATHAG
-38 FDYCVERDGR
+38 FDYCVEQEGR
-48 FGMLPL
+48 LGVLPL
-54 VVALAVPLLAL
+54 VLVLTVPLLAL
-65 LGLLGLPFLRSPIL
+65 LGLPFMRSPIL
-79 RVPVGVRRAVAAWHF
+79 RLPVGMRRAVAAWHF

-125 ARNGE
+125 ARKGE
-130 RDVVTLVRTT
+130 SDVVALIRTT

-145 SNRRAND
+145 SNRRTND

-161 ITASQVTQP
+161 ITASRVTQP

-216 VERIRGPNFA
+216 VECIRASNPA
-226 LRTIGMMQQAFF
+226 LRVIDMMQQAFF

-264 VPPDSGNGKT
+264 IPSDSGNGKT

-306 AVVATLVRAV
+306 AVVATIVRAA
-316 CSFLLLPKRVT
+316 CSFLLLPRRVT
-327 AIAIG
+327 AIVIG
-332 ASYIMLAM
+332 MSYIMLAM

-358 AGFLFLGRRTQAL
+358 VGFLLLGRRTQAL
-371 STLSWTT
+371 AALNWTT
-378 LGMLMVNPHMS
+378 LGMLMANPHMS

-402 GIVLFAGPLGA
+402 GIVLFANPLSA

-419 PAFIA
+419 PSFIA
-424 QTMAMTIAA
+424 QTMAMTVAA

-440 QVLIEPKLPVYSI
+440 QVLIEPELPVYSI

-474 AISWILPTLGFIFA
+474 AISWILPNMGFMLA
-488 SLASWG
+488 NLASWG
-494 TAIMEFMA
+494 TAVMELMA
-502 LNLGSGDHATIPWTG
+502 LNLGSGEHATIPWAG
-517 DAGGALLII
+517 GAGGALLII
-526 LVEIIGYT
+526 IVEIVGYM
-534 TARFAGTLFARITT
+534 TARLAGTLFTHITT
-548 TEPNLPGRRL
+548 PEPNLPGRRL
-558 IHNPIERAKAWGE
+558 MRNPVERAKAWGE

>member
-1 MRGNTFEWR
+1 MRGNTYEWR
-10 DGEQGSR
+10 DREQGSG

-23 AALCGWAASLATHMG
+23 ATLCGWAASLATHAV
-38 FDYCVERDGR
+38 FDYCVEQEGR
-48 FGMLPL
+48 LGVLPL
-54 VVALAVPLLAL
+54 VLVLTVPLLAL
-65 LGLLGLPFLRSPIL
+65 LGLPFMRSPIL
-79 RVPVGVRRAVAAWHF
+79 RLPVGMRRAVAAWHF

-125 ARNGE
+125 ARKGE
-130 RDVVTLVRTT
+130 SDVVALIRTT

-145 SNRRAND
+145 SNRRTND

-161 ITASQVTQP
+161 ITASRVTQL

-216 VERIRGPNFA
+216 VECIRASNPA
-226 LRTIGMMQQAFF
+226 LRVIDMMQQAFF

-264 VPPDSGNGKT
+264 IPSDSGNGKT

-306 AVVATLVRAV
+306 AVVATIVRAA
-316 CSFLLLPKRVT
+316 CSFLLLPRRVT
-327 AIAIG
+327 AIVIG
-332 ASYIMLAM
+332 MSYIMLAM

-358 AGFLFLGRRTQAL
+358 VGFLLLGRRTQAL
-371 STLSWTT
+371 AALNWTT
-378 LGMLMVNPHMS
+378 LGMLMANPHMS

-402 GIVLFAGPLGA
+402 GIVLFANPLSA

-419 PAFIA
+419 PSFIA
-424 QTMAMTIAA
+424 QTMAMTVAA

-440 QVLIEPKLPVYSI
+440 QVLIEPELPVYSI

-474 AISWILPTLGFIFA
+474 AISWILPNMGFMLA
-488 SLASWG
+488 NLASWG
-494 TAIMEFMA
+494 TAVMELMA
-502 LNLGSGDHATIPWTG
+502 LNLGSGEHATIPWAG
-517 DAGGALLII
+517 GAGGALLII
-526 LVEIIGYT
+526 IVEIVGYM
-534 TARFAGTLFARITT
+534 TARLAGTLFTHITT
-548 TEPNLPGRRL
+548 PEPNLPGRRL
-558 IHNPIERAKAWGE
+558 MRNPVERAKAWGE

>member
-1 MRGNTFEWR
+1 MRGNTYEWR
-10 DGEQGSR
+10 DREQGSG

-23 AALCGWAASLATHMG
+23 ATLCGWAASLATHAV
-38 FDYCVERDGR
+38 FDYCVEQEGR
-48 FGMLPL
+48 LGVLPL
-54 VVALAVPLLAL
+54 VLVLTVPLLAL
-65 LGLLGLPFLRSPIL
+65 LGLPFMRSPIL
-79 RVPVGVRRAVAAWHF
+79 RLPVGMRRAVAAWHF

-125 ARNGE
+125 ARKGE
-130 RDVVTLVRTT
+130 SDVVALIRTT

-145 SNRRAND
+145 SNRRTND

-161 ITASQVTQP
+161 ITASRVTQP

-197 TLAISQYGAMPLW
+197 TLAISRYGAMPLW

-216 VERIRGPNFA
+216 VECIRASNPA
-226 LRTIGMMQQAFF
+226 LRVIDMMQQAFF

-264 VPPDSGNGKT
+264 IPSDSGNGKT

-306 AVVATLVRAV
+306 AVVATIVRAA
-316 CSFLLLPKRVT
+316 CSFLLLPRRVT
-327 AIAIG
+327 AIVIG
-332 ASYIMLAM
+332 MSYIMLAM

-358 AGFLFLGRRTQAL
+358 VGFLLLGRRTQAL
-371 STLSWTT
+371 AALNWTT
-378 LGMLMVNPHMS
+378 LGMLMANPHMS

-402 GIVLFAGPLGA
+402 GIVLFANPLSA

-440 QVLIEPKLPVYSI
+440 QVLIEPELPVYSI

-474 AISWILPTLGFIFA
+474 AISWILPNMGFMLA
-488 SLASWG
+488 NLASWG
-494 TAIMEFMA
+494 TAVMELMA
-502 LNLGSGDHATIPWTG
+502 LNLGSGEHATIPWTG
-517 DAGGALLII
+517 GEDGALLII
-526 LVEIIGYT
+526 IVEIVGYM
-534 TARFAGTLFARITT
+534 TARLAGTLFTRITT
-548 TEPNLPGRRL
+548 PEPNLPGRRL
-558 IHNPIERAKAWGE
+558 MRNPVERAKAWGE

>member
-1 MRGNTFEWR
+1 MRGNTYEWR
-10 DGEQGSR
+10 DREQGSG

-23 AALCGWAASLATHMG
+23 ATLCGWAASLATHAV
-38 FDYCVERDGR
+38 FDYCVEQEGR
-48 FGMLPL
+48 LGVLPL
-54 VVALAVPLLAL
+54 VLVRTVPLLAL
-65 LGLLGLPFLRSPIL
+65 LGLPFMRSPIL
-79 RVPVGVRRAVAAWHF
+79 RLPVGMRRAVAAWHF

-125 ARNGE
+125 ARKGE
-130 RDVVTLVRTT
+130 SDVVALIRTT

-145 SNRRAND
+145 SNRRTND

-161 ITASQVTQP
+161 ITASRVTQP

-197 TLAISQYGAMPLW
+197 TLAISRYGAMPLW

-216 VERIRGPNFA
+216 VECIRASNPA
-226 LRTIGMMQQAFF
+226 LRVIDMMQQAFF

-264 VPPDSGNGKT
+264 IPSDSGNGKT

-306 AVVATLVRAV
+306 AVVATIVRAA
-316 CSFLLLPKRVT
+316 CSFLLLPRRVT
-327 AIAIG
+327 AIVIG
-332 ASYIMLAM
+332 MSYIMLAM

-358 AGFLFLGRRTQAL
+358 VGFLLLGRRTQAL
-371 STLSWTT
+371 AALNWTT
-378 LGMLMVNPHMS
+378 LGMLMANPHMS

-402 GIVLFAGPLGA
+402 GIVLFANPLSA

-419 PAFIA
+419 PSFIA
-424 QTMAMTIAA
+424 QTMAMTVAA

-440 QVLIEPKLPVYSI
+440 QVLIEPELPVYSI

-474 AISWILPTLGFIFA
+474 AISWILPNMGFMLA
-488 SLASWG
+488 NLASWG
-494 TAIMEFMA
+494 TAVMELMA
-502 LNLGSGDHATIPWTG
+502 LNLGSGEHATIPWAG
-517 DAGGALLII
+517 GAGGALLII
-526 LVEIIGYT
+526 IVEIVGYM
-534 TARFAGTLFARITT
+534 TARLAGTLFTHITT
-548 TEPNLPGRRL
+548 PEPNLPGRRL
-558 IHNPIERAKAWGE
+558 MRNPVERAKAWGE

>member
-1 MRGNTFEWR
+1 MRGNTYEWR
-10 DGEQGSR
+10 DREQGSG

-23 AALCGWAASLATHMG
+23 ATLCGWAASLATHAV
-38 FDYCVERDGR
+38 FDYCVEQEGR
-48 FGMLPL
+48 LGVLPL
-54 VVALAVPLLAL
+54 VLVLTVPLLAL
-65 LGLLGLPFLRSPIL
+65 LGLPFMRSPIL
-79 RVPVGVRRAVAAWHF
+79 RLPVGMRRAVAAWHF

-125 ARNGE
+125 ARKGE
-130 RDVVTLVRTT
+130 SDVVALIRTT

-145 SNRRAND
+145 SNRRTND

-161 ITASQVTQP
+161 ITASRVTQP

-216 VERIRGPNFA
+216 VECIRASNPA
-226 LRTIGMMQQAFF
+226 LRVIDMMQQAFF

-264 VPPDSGNGKT
+264 IPSDSGNGKT

-306 AVVATLVRAV
+306 AVVATIVRAA
-316 CSFLLLPKRVT
+316 CSFLLLPRRVT
-327 AIAIG
+327 AIVIG
-332 ASYIMLAM
+332 MSYIMLAM

-358 AGFLFLGRRTQAL
+358 VGFLLLGRRTQAL
-371 STLSWTT
+371 AALNWTT
-378 LGMLMVNPHMS
+378 LGMLMANPHMS

-402 GIVLFAGPLGA
+402 GIVLFANPLSA

-419 PAFIA
+419 PSFIA
-424 QTMAMTIAA
+424 QTMAMTVAA

-440 QVLIEPKLPVYSI
+440 QVLIEPELPVYSI

-474 AISWILPTLGFIFA
+474 AISWILPNMGFMLA
-488 SLASWG
+488 NLAS
-494 TAIMEFMA
+494 
-502 LNLGSGDHATIPWTG
+502 
-517 DAGGALLII
+517 
-526 LVEIIGYT
+526 
-534 TARFAGTLFARITT
+534 
-548 TEPNLPGRRL
+548 
-558 IHNPIERAKAWGE
+558 
-571 RTHNALKTMK
+571 
-581 WNE
+581 

>member
-23 AALCGWAASLATHMG
+23 AALCGWAASLDTHMG

-65 LGLLGLPFLRSPIL
+65 LGLLGLPFLRSPML

-130 RDVVTLVRTT
+130 RD
-140 SPAVN
+140 
-145 SNRRAND
+145 
-152 CQIDATIST
+152 
-161 ITASQVTQP
+161 
-170 SMMRVRVYADRPD
+170 VYADRPD

-440 QVLIEPKLPVYSI
+440 QVLIEPELPVYSI

-474 AISWILPTLGFIFA
+474 AISWILPSLGFIFA

-571 RTHNALKTMK
+571 RTYNALKTMK

>member
-1 MRGNTFEWR
+1 MRGNTYEWR
-10 DGEQGSR
+10 DREQGSG

-23 AALCGWAASLATHMG
+23 ATLCGWAASLATHAV
-38 FDYCVERDGR
+38 FDYCVEQEGR
-48 FGMLPL
+48 LGVLPL
-54 VVALAVPLLAL
+54 VLVLTVPLLAL
-65 LGLLGLPFLRSPIL
+65 LGLPFMRSPIL
-79 RVPVGVRRAVAAWHF
+79 RLPVGMRRAVAAWHF

-125 ARNGE
+125 ARKGE
-130 RDVVTLVRTT
+130 SDVVALIRTT

-145 SNRRAND
+145 SNRRTND

-161 ITASQVTQP
+161 ITASRVTQP

-216 VERIRGPNFA
+216 VECIRASNPA
-226 LRTIGMMQQAFF
+226 LRVIDMMQQAFF

-264 VPPDSGNGKT
+264 IPSDSGNGKT

-306 AVVATLVRAV
+306 AVVATIVRAA
-316 CSFLLLPKRVT
+316 CSFLLLPRRVT
-327 AIAIG
+327 AIVIG
-332 ASYIMLAM
+332 MSYIMLAM

-358 AGFLFLGRRTQAL
+358 VGFLLLGRRTQAL
-371 STLSWTT
+371 AALNWTT
-378 LGMLMVNPHMS
+378 LSMLMANPHMS

-402 GIVLFAGPLGA
+402 GIVLFANPLSA

-419 PAFIA
+419 PSFIA
-424 QTMAMTIAA
+424 QTMAMTVAA

-440 QVLIEPKLPVYSI
+440 QVLIEPELPVYSI

-474 AISWILPTLGFIFA
+474 AISWILPNMGFMLA
-488 SLASWG
+488 NLASWG
-494 TAIMEFMA
+494 TAVMELMA
-502 LNLGSGDHATIPWTG
+502 LNLGSGEHATIPWAG
-517 DAGGALLII
+517 GAGGALLII
-526 LVEIIGYT
+526 IVEIVGYM
-534 TARFAGTLFARITT
+534 TARLAGTLFTHITT
-548 TEPNLPGRRL
+548 PEPNLPGRRL
-558 IHNPIERAKAWGE
+558 MRNPVERAKAWGE

>member
-65 LGLLGLPFLRSPIL
+65 LGLLGLPFLRSPML
-79 RVPVGVRRAVAAWHF
+79 RVPVGVRRAVSAWHF

-130 RDVVTLVRTT
+130 SDVVTLVRTT

-216 VERIRGPNFA
+216 VERIRGPNLA

-264 VPPDSGNGKT
+264 VPPDSGNGQT

-371 STLSWTT
+371 STLS
-378 LGMLMVNPHMS
+378 
-389 RSFGF
+389 
-394 ALSCAAVL
+394 
-402 GIVLFAGPLGA
+402 
-413 WLTPIM
+413 
-419 PAFIA
+419 
-424 QTMAMTIAA
+424 
-433 QLFTLPI
+433 
-440 QVLIEPKLPVYSI
+440 
-453 PANLVVAPFVGF
+453 
-465 STLAGLASL
+465 
-474 AISWILPTLGFIFA
+474 
-488 SLASWG
+488 
-494 TAIMEFMA
+494 
-502 LNLGSGDHATIPWTG
+502 
-517 DAGGALLII
+517 
-526 LVEIIGYT
+526 
-534 TARFAGTLFARITT
+534 
-548 TEPNLPGRRL
+548 
-558 IHNPIERAKAWGE
+558 
-571 RTHNALKTMK
+571 
-581 WNE
+581 

>member
-10 DGEQGSR
+10 DREQGSR

-23 AALCGWAASLATHMG
+23 AALCGWAASLVTHAG
-38 FDYCVERDGR
+38 FDYCVEQEGR
-48 FGMLPL
+48 LGMLPL
-54 VVALAVPLLAL
+54 VLVLSVPLLAL
-65 LGLLGLPFLRSPIL
+65 LGLLGLPFMRSPIL
-79 RVPVGVRRAVAAWHF
+79 RLPVGVRWAVATRHF

-109 ALTYDVLQWRD
+109 ALAYDVLQWRD

-130 RDVVTLVRTT
+130 SDVIALVRTT

-145 SNRRAND
+145 SNRRTND

-197 TLAISQYGAMPLW
+197 TLAISQYGTMPLW

-216 VERIRGPNFA
+216 VERIRAPNPA
-226 LRTIGMMQQAFF
+226 LRVIDMMQQAFF

-264 VPPDSGNGKT
+264 IPSDSGNGKT

-306 AVVATLVRAV
+306 AVVATIVRAA
-316 CSFLLLPKRVT
+316 CSFLLLPRRVT

-332 ASYIMLAM
+332 MSYIMLAM

-371 STLSWTT
+371 AALNWIT
-378 LGMLMVNPHMS
+378 LGMLMANPHMS

-402 GIVLFAGPLGA
+402 GIVLFANPLSA
-413 WLTPIM
+413 WLMPIM
-419 PAFIA
+419 PSFIA

-440 QVLIEPKLPVYSI
+440 QVLIEPELPVYSI

-474 AISWILPTLGFIFA
+474 AISWILPNMGFMLA
-488 SLASWG
+488 NLASWG
-494 TAIMEFMA
+494 TAVMELMA
-502 LNLGSGDHATIPWTG
+502 LNLGSGKHATIPWTG
-517 DAGGALLII
+517 GEGGALLII
-526 LVEIIGYT
+526 IVEIVGYM
-534 TARFAGTLFARITT
+534 TARLAGTLFTRITT
-548 TEPNLPGRRL
+548 PEPNLPGRRL
-558 IHNPIERAKAWGE
+558 MRNPVERAKAWGE

>member
-65 LGLLGLPFLRSPIL
+65 LGLLGLPFLRSPML
-79 RVPVGVRRAVAAWHF
+79 RVPVGVRRAVSAWHF

-130 RDVVTLVRTT
+130 SDVVTLVRTT

-188 QGGEYRMRG
+188 QGSEYRMRG
-197 TLAISQYGAMPLW
+197 TLSISQY
-210 LTDIAS
+210 
-216 VERIRGPNFA
+216 
-226 LRTIGMMQQAFF
+226 
-238 EQTSRLSDQGKVLV
+238 
-252 PGLTLGILGQDY
+252 LGILGQDY
-264 VPPDSGNGKT
+264 VPPDSGNGQT

-440 QVLIEPKLPVYSI
+440 QVLIEPELPVYSI

-474 AISWILPTLGFIFA
+474 AISWILPSLGFIFA

-571 RTHNALKTMK
+571 RTYNALKTMK

>member
-1 MRGNTFEWR
+1 
-10 DGEQGSR
+10 
-17 DWRLLP
+17 
-23 AALCGWAASLATHMG
+23 
-38 FDYCVERDGR
+38 
-48 FGMLPL
+48 
-54 VVALAVPLLAL
+54 
-65 LGLLGLPFLRSPIL
+65 
-79 RVPVGVRRAVAAWHF
+79 
-94 SIIVCVVAAMACASS
+94 
-109 ALTYDVLQWRD
+109 
-120 AASYA
+120 
-125 ARNGE
+125 
-130 RDVVTLVRTT
+130 
-140 SPAVN
+140 
-145 SNRRAND
+145 
-152 CQIDATIST
+152 
-161 ITASQVTQP
+161 
-170 SMMRVRVYADRPD
+170 
-183 CGTLK
+183 
-188 QGGEYRMRG
+188 
-197 TLAISQYGAMPLW
+197 
-210 LTDIAS
+210 
-216 VERIRGPNFA
+216 
-226 LRTIGMMQQAFF
+226 MMQQAFF

-264 VPPDSGNGKT
+264 IPPDSGNGKT

-306 AVVATLVRAV
+306 AVVATIVRTA
-316 CSFLLLPKRVT
+316 CSFLLLPRRIT

-332 ASYIMLAM
+332 MSYIMLAM

-371 STLSWTT
+371 ATLNWTT
-378 LGMLMVNPHMS
+378 LGMLMANPHMS

-402 GIVLFAGPLGA
+402 GIVLFANPLSA

-419 PAFIA
+419 PSFIA
-424 QTMAMTIAA
+424 QTMAMTVAA

-440 QVLIEPKLPVYSI
+440 QVLIEPELPVYSI

-474 AISWILPTLGFIFA
+474 AISWILPNMGFMLA
-488 SLASWG
+488 NLASWG
-494 TAIMEFMA
+494 TAVMELMA
-502 LNLGSGDHATIPWTG
+502 LNLGSGEHATIPWAG
-517 DAGGALLII
+517 GAGGALLII
-526 LVEIIGYT
+526 IVEIVGYM
-534 TARFAGTLFARITT
+534 TARLAGTLFTHITT
-548 TEPNLPGRRL
+548 PEPNLPGRRL
-558 IHNPIERAKAWGE
+558 MRNPVERAKAWGE

>member
-1 MRGNTFEWR
+1 MAGWGA
-10 DGEQGSR
+10 GEQGLAS
-17 DWRLLP
+17 
-23 AALCGWAASLATHMG
+23 AAGRPMRVAASLATHMG

-65 LGLLGLPFLRSPIL
+65 LGLLGLPFLRSPML
-79 RVPVGVRRAVAAWHF
+79 RVPVDVRRAVAAWHF

-170 SMMRVRVYADRPD
+170 SMVRVRVYADRPD

-216 VERIRGPNFA
+216 VERIRGPNLA

-306 AVVATLVRAV
+306 AVVATLVARR
-316 CSFLLLPKRVT
+316 LLVPAAAQTRHGPSWIQT
-327 AIAIG
+327 FRTFGDDDNIGNG
-332 ASYIMLAM
+332 ASLIE
-340 CVFPSD
+340 
-346 SVSRA
+346 A
-351 LLMGLAG
+351 L
-358 AGFLFLGRRTQAL
+358 
-371 STLSWTT
+371 
-378 LGMLMVNPHMS
+378 V
-389 RSFGF
+389 
-394 ALSCAAVL
+394 
-402 GIVLFAGPLGA
+402 IVLLV
-413 WLTPIM
+413 
-419 PAFIA
+419 IA
-424 QTMAMTIAA
+424 C
-433 QLFTLPI
+433 
-440 QVLIEPKLPVYSI
+440 
-453 PANLVVAPFVGF
+453 
-465 STLAGLASL
+465 
-474 AISWILPTLGFIFA
+474 
-488 SLASWG
+488 
-494 TAIMEFMA
+494 
-502 LNLGSGDHATIPWTG
+502 H
-517 DAGGALLII
+517 
-526 LVEIIGYT
+526 
-534 TARFAGTLFARITT
+534 
-548 TEPNLPGRRL
+548 
-558 IHNPIERAKAWGE
+558 
-571 RTHNALKTMK
+571 
-581 WNE
+581 